1 MKRLLYLFLFSLLF
15 VQGISAQINAGPDHT
30 ICQGET
36 VTMFAVATGG
46 YGTDSYSFEVYPYQP
61 ETYTGGTPVTFG
73 GNQDDQIAGPFS
85 IGFQFCFFN
94 QNYTNFYIGSNGW
107 VGFST
112 NSSWTTYTSAPIP
125 STNSSVPK
133 NCIMAPWQD
142 WHPGV
147 ASSFG
152 PPYVFYKTIG
162 TAPNRKLIVYW
173 YESPMFSC
181 TSTRGTFQ
189 IVLNEQSSVVENHL
203 TNKPNCPSWAGGT
216 ATQGV
221 HNSNGT
227 VAFTA
232 TGRNST
238 QWTVTNESTRFVPS
252 GIKWYVNGYPNGTIV
267 GYGPELIVTPSVTTV
282 YTAVVNLCGGQAYTD
297 DVIVTVIPQDN
308 ASFSYGSSTLCQ
320 SGFSGNPT
328 ASFPGGLYTST
339 PPGLSINPSTGNIN
353 LGISAPGTYTV
364 THYTTGACPDTASI
378 VLTVG
383 TSPSAL
389 FGYPLPG
396 YCVSAPNPTPVFP
409 PGSSAGT
416 FTSSPNGLVFVSIF
430 TGEINLE
437 ASAPG
442 TYTVTNTI
450 PPSAACPQV
459 FYSTQV
465 VIYTL
470 PPNAGQI
477 SGNSSLC
484 ENPPNTVYTTS
495 QLQFTSSYQW
505 TLHPASAGVING
517 STTSAM
523 VNWVDNF
530 IGIAHIQV
538 RGVNDCGIGQ
548 PSPPFAVNVNPLP
561 KETGVPIGPVQLCQG
576 AGLTQYYSSG
586 SAFAT
591 HYQWEIIP
599 PTAGLVNGQGQQVT
613 VSWSASFSGT
623 AGIRVRG
630 VNECGTS
637 VWSSPLSVE
646 ILPLPLQPSQPF
658 GPESFC
664 QGGSSTSYTTLPI
677 AGANGYNW
685 TISPSS
691 AGVLSPALNTVN
703 ISWNAGFSGNVQ
715 LAVSASS
722 DCGNGPTSTPLT
734 IAIAPLPAVNA
745 GNDTTVMFG
754 VQIFLMGTVSGIA
767 NPAIVN
773 WQPEALLLNAGVLQP
788 QTLPLEYTSLFTLY
802 AMDAVTECQA
812 SDEVLVE
819 VQGSPLVLNASAS
832 EYAFC
837 QGNGTTLTAQAF
849 GGEGTYQYTWYNDGV
864 VFSYLQSPYV
874 IPGESTHYVVAVFDG
889 ISVMQASVDIVVY
902 PLPLADA
909 GPDLYTQLSVPVQLS
924 GNCNHGGNITWSWHP
939 ADSLVNA
946 FVQNPFTKPLY
957 TTNFFTLTVTDENGC
972 VSLPAQMIVNTQ
984 GGILGASPLA
994 DPDTICMGSAATL
1007 YALPFGGLTSTYTCQ
1022 WFENGLLLSSQQQ
1035 FEVSPSASTS
1045 YQLVVGDGFSTIQRD
1060 VQVTVNPLPVLN
1072 IIASGFQIIDN
1083 TIMACVFD
1091 TVVVK
1096 PGTQNVD
1103 YLWSNGSLA
1112 DSTVQIASGI
1122 SFDYRE
1128 MWVKV
1133 TDIYTGC
1140 ISRQDFNIA
1149 FTFSNCSYGIPEQS
1163 AATEVIVYPNPTSEW
1178 FVVKPLINET
1188 IICKVELTDLQGR
1201 TLMSAED
1208 ATGNLSSYV
1217 FNVKQFKPGLY
1228 LLRINVGNHLLIRKL
1243 LIVNN

>member
-1 MKRLLYLFLFSLLF
+1 MKRLLYLVFFTLLF
-15 VQGISAQINAGPDHT
+15 AQGIYAQINAGPDHT

-36 VTMFAVATGG
+36 VTMLAVATGG

-125 STNSSVPK
+125 STGSTVPK

-152 PPYVFYKTIG
+152 PPHVFYKTTG

-181 TSTRGTFQ
+181 TSSRGTFQ

-221 HNSNGT
+221 HNSTGT

-267 GYGPELIVTPSVTTV
+267 GYGPELIVTPAVTTV
-282 YTAVVNLCGGQAYTD
+282 YTAVVNLCGGQVYTD

-320 SGFSGNPT
+320 NGFSGNPT
-328 ASFPGGLYTST
+328 AGFPGGLYTST

-396 YCVSAPNPTPVFP
+396 YCVSASNPLPVFA
-409 PGSSAGT
+409 PGASAGT
-416 FTSSPNGLVFVSIF
+416 FTASPNGLVFANIF

-459 FYSTQV
+459 SYSTQV

-470 PPNAGQI
+470 PPNALQI
-477 SGNSSLC
+477 TGNSALC

-495 QLQFTSSYQW
+495 PLQFTTSYQW

-517 STTSAM
+517 SGTSAM
-523 VNWVDNF
+523 VNWADNF
-530 IGIAHIQV
+530 IGTAYVQV
-538 RGVNDCGIGQ
+538 RGVNDCGVGQ
-548 PSPPFAVNVNPLP
+548 PSPAYAVNINPLP
-561 KETGVPIGPVQLCQG
+561 KETGIPIGPEQLCQG

-586 SAFAT
+586 SAFAN
-591 HYQWEIIP
+591 HYQWEIVP
-599 PTAGLVNGQGQQVT
+599 QAAGMVNGQGQQVT
-613 VSWSASFSGT
+613 VSWSAAF
-623 AGIRVRG
+623 AGSAAIRVRG
-630 VNECGTS
+630 VNDCGTS
-637 VWSSPLSVE
+637 VWSSPLNVE
-646 ILPLPLQPSQPF
+646 ILPLPLPPAQPF
-658 GPESFC
+658 GPVSFC
-664 QGGSSTSYTTLPI
+664 QGETATNYSTLPVI
-677 AGANGYNW
+677 GAIGYNW
-685 TISPSS
+685 IISPSS
-691 AGVLSPALNTVN
+691 AGTLSPLSSSVS

-715 LAVSASS
+715 LSVSVSG
-722 DCGNGPTSTPLT
+722 DCGNSTPSTPLN
-734 IAIAPLPAVNA
+734 IVIDPLPLVNA
-745 GNDTTVMFG
+745 GNDTTVLFG
-754 VQIFLMGTVSGIA
+754 AEIFLMGNVSGIA
-767 NPAIVN
+767 NPAVVN
-773 WQPEALLLNAGVLQP
+773 WQPEALLVNAGLLQP
-788 QTLPLEYTSLFTLY
+788 QTLPLEYTNLFTLY
-802 AMDAVTECQA
+802 AMDAVTECAA

-819 VQGSPLVLNASAS
+819 VQGSPLVLNASAT

-837 QGNGTTLTAQAF
+837 YGNGTTLMAQAF
-849 GGEGTYQYTWYNDGV
+849 GGEGTYQYTWYCDGQ
-864 VFSYLQSPYV
+864 VFSDLQSPYV
-874 IPGESTHYVVAVFDG
+874 IPEVSTQYVVTVFDG
-889 ISVMQASVDIVVY
+889 ISLMQATVDIVVY
-902 PLPLADA
+902 PLPVADA
-909 GPDLYTQLSVPVQLS
+909 GLDLYTQLGVPVQLS
-924 GNCNHGGNITWSWHP
+924 GNCNHSGNILWSWQP

-946 FVQNPFTKPLY
+946 FIHNPFTLPLL
-957 TTNFFTLTVTDENGC
+957 TTNLFSLTVTDENGC
-972 VSLPAQMIVNTQ
+972 VSLPDIVIVNAQ
-984 GGILGASPLA
+984 GGILGAAPLA
-994 DPDTICMGSAATL
+994 EPDTICFGSVATL
-1007 YALPFGGLTSTYTCQ
+1007 YAMPYGGITSAYNCQ
-1022 WFENGLLLSSQQQ
+1022 WFENGLLVSSQQQ
-1035 FEVSPSASTS
+1035 FEVSPASSTT
-1045 YQLVVGDGFSTIQRD
+1045 YQLVVSDGFSTIQRD
-1060 VQVTVNPLPVLN
+1060 VQVSVNPLPVLN
-1072 IIASGFQIIDN
+1072 IIAAGYQIVDN
-1083 TIMACVFD
+1083 IINACVFD
-1091 TVVVK
+1091 TVVIK
-1096 PGTQNVD
+1096 PETQNVD
-1103 YLWSNGSLA
+1103 FLWSNGSIA

-1133 TDIYTGC
+1133 TDINTGC
-1140 ISRQDFNIA
+1140 ISMQDFKVI
-1149 FTFSNCSYGIPEQS
+1149 FTF
-1163 AATEVIVYPNPTSEW
+1163 
-1178 FVVKPLINET
+1178 
-1188 IICKVELTDLQGR
+1188 TDCL
-1201 TLMSAED
+1201 
-1208 ATGNLSSYV
+1208 
-1217 FNVKQFKPGLY
+1217 
-1228 LLRINVGNHLLIRKL
+1228 
-1243 LIVNN
+1243 